1 MSPTRRAVLGSL
13 PVGAL
18 AGCLGGALE
27 AESESVRRRA
37 SGTDTDPTVLT
48 VRNPNGD
55 AVVFDGAETDGEG
68 DPVPIGR
75 ELVTS
80 AARAVTESAAAA
92 IDS

>member
-1 MSPTRRAVLGSL
+1 VLK
-13 PVGAL
+13 
-18 AGCLGGALE
+18 
-27 AESESVRRRA
+27 
-37 SGTDTDPTVLT
+37 